1 MYNPYIRAKKHNK
14 IKTANKTTTNLS
26 IFFDMDDFYNL
37 KLNINKELSSQ
48 RLDKALSSNLENYS
62 RTQIKTLILSGN
74 VFKNDIQIKDPS
86 YITKENDKFS
96 INIFIKKDTK
106 HHSEEIDLNIVYED
120 EDLIIINKPPNLV
133 MHPAPGNESGTLV
146 NALIHY
152 TNNNLSNVND
162 NSRPGIIHR
171 LDKDTSGILVVA
183 KNNEAHVNLSNQFK
197 NHSIS
202 RRYKAI
208 VWGVPD
214 NQKIEG
220 YIERN
225 KKNRKKM
232 SLNNKGFGKF
242 SKTNIKLEKS
252 FGIASM
258 VDCLLHTGRTH
269 QIRLH
274 LTSKNSP
281 IVGDKIYGKS
291 KINQFSKDKKTFN
304 RFMILKN
311 FERQALH
318 AYHLGFNHPKTNK
331 WMEFDVDLPE
341 DFKNLINLIVRY

>member
-1 MYNPYIRAKKHNK
+1 M
-14 IKTANKTTTNLS
+14 
-26 IFFDMDDFYNL
+26 
-37 KLNINKELSSQ
+37 NINKELSSQ
-48 RLDKALSSNLENYS
+48 RLDKALSSSLNDYS

-74 VFKNDIQIKDPS
+74 VVKDNFQIKDPS
-86 YITKENDKFS
+86 YITKENENYL
-96 INIFIKKDTK
+96 INIFVKKEIKHKP
-106 HHSEEIDLNIVYED
+106 EEINLNIIYED
-120 EDLIIINKPPNLV
+120 EDMLIINKPPNLV

-152 TNNNLSNVND
+152 TNNNLSNLNE
-162 NSRPGIIHR
+162 NSRPGIVHR

-183 KNNEAHVNLSNQFK
+183 KKNEIHTNLADQFK

-202 RRYKAI
+202 RKYNAI
-208 VWGVPD
+208 VWGTPN
-214 NQKIEG
+214 NQQIEG

-232 SLNNKGFGKF
+232 SLNNKGVGKY
-242 SKTNIKLEKS
+242 SKTEIKLVKS

-291 KINQFSKDKKTFN
+291 KINQYGKDKKTFN
-304 RFMILKN
+304 KFMILKN

-318 AYHLGFNHPKTNK
+318 AYHLGFDHPRTGKK
-331 WMEFDVDLPE
+331 MEFNVDLPQ
-341 DFKNLINLIVRY
+341 DFKNLIELLVKY